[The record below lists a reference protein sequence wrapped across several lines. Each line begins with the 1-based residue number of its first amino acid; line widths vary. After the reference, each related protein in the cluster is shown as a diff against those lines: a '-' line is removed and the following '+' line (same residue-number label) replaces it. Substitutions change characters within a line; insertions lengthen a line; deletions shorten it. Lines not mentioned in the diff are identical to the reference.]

1 MGTRRGWLGAAVALV
16 VVGCGPREPAE
27 LEGGPD
33 PVAPSEAPDLGQA
46 ELAATTTTRTLTA
59 YADTMADATQ
69 PDTGFPSAQT
79 LYADAS
85 PRRQPY
91 LRFSLSGVDGV
102 ITSAKLRVYVVDGSK
117 DGPAVYGV
125 RPDWSVSSLTWNK
138 APAVLT
144 RKLADVGAVSA
155 GTWVEYDVSSW
166 VKANFYDYAFTLVST
181 TSDGTGIEAND
192 APGSNNPRLVLTVQD
207 CPGPETVVVS
217 PSFDTWVSQA
227 EPTRRNAD
235 SQALT
240 SDGDPESEAYLSF
253 DVATGGRTLTGARL
267 RFFATGGTGNA
278 PAVHATTN
286 WSGGDFDWTGRP
298 AVDATP
304 LADKGSASSDTWVE
318 YDVRAA
324 ITGDGRYGFA
334 LRPQSTDGM
343 TVTSSEGAAL
353 HRPQLVL
360 SYTASTCAYRGLS
373 RVGGTV
379 AGARHVSAGGEERV
393 ASTAAAADGGWV
405 ALGSYVSNG
414 SANPPSFGGGP
425 LPGIQG
431 FAVTRYREDGSV
443 AWSVGHAGQ
452 FLPAELAVA
461 PTGQVLVAGRYYGAP
476 DLGTGPLPQ
485 AAGARL
491 FVARLTPDGMTE
503 WVRTFASTDG
513 SGQPGML
520 ETTGLTTDPGG
531 APIVAGRFS
540 GEVDF
545 GGGPLRSDGSGSQGA
560 LALYLVKF
568 AADGSHAWSRTFA
581 ASDALPQLEVA
592 ADSAGSLYLS
602 GSAPGGTELAPSG
615 SGPTPF
621 VARLTAEGER
631 VWTRAWAGANG
642 ATVAVVPYG
651 GDVFFSGTFTGAFTF
666 AGTTYTQVPTDYSG
680 SPDDLFLGR
689 LTGEGTDVWLRHVGS
704 PHGDSAHGLT
714 VTRTGT
720 VVLWAQTSGPVS
732 FGGGTLRG
740 GPLYAGY
747 STGGTHRWSRHLPLP
762 ALPTALTTGELLL
775 GATLQDTTRV
785 DGVSY
790 SPFAWHGTSVTSDAF
805 FLRLR
810 P

>member
-1 MGTRRGWLGAAVALV
+1 MDSRRSLGN
-16 VVGCGPREPAE
+16 
-27 LEGGPD
+27 EGIFFYG
-33 PVAPSEAPDLGQA
+33 
-46 ELAATTTTRTLTA
+46 
-59 YADTMADATQ
+59 
-69 PDTGFPSAQT
+69 
-79 LYADAS
+79 
-85 PRRQPY
+85 
-91 LRFSLSGVDGV
+91 
-102 ITSAKLRVYVVDGSK
+102 IRVY
-117 DGPAVYGV
+117 
-125 RPDWSVSSLTWNK
+125 RVS
-138 APAVLT
+138 
-144 RKLADVGAVSA
+144 
-155 GTWVEYDVSSW
+155 
-166 VKANFYDYAFTLVST
+166 
-181 TSDGTGIEAND
+181 
-192 APGSNNPRLVLTVQD
+192 
-207 CPGPETVVVS
+207 
-217 PSFDTWVSQA
+217 
-227 EPTRRNAD
+227 
-235 SQALT
+235 
-240 SDGDPESEAYLSF
+240 
-253 DVATGGRTLTGARL
+253 ARL

-286 WSGGDFDWTGRP
+286 WNGDDFDWTSRP

-304 LADKGSASSDTWVE
+304 LADNGRASSDTWVE
-318 YDVRAA
+318 YDVGSA

-334 LRPQSTDGM
+334 LLPQSTDGR
-343 TVTSSEGAAL
+343 TFTSREGAAL
-353 HRPQLVL
+353 HRPRLVL

-379 AGARHVSAGGEERV
+379 SGALQVSAGGDERV
-393 ASTAAAADGGWV
+393 VSTAAAADGGWV

-414 SANPPSFGGGP
+414 SANPPSFGGDP
-425 LPGIQG
+425 LPGTQG
-431 FAVTRYREDGSV
+431 FAVTRYRAEGSV

-452 FLPAELAVA
+452 FLPGGLAVA
-461 PTGQVLVAGRYYGAP
+461 PTGQVLVVGRYYGAP

-503 WVRTFASTDG
+503 WVRTFASADG
-513 SGQPGML
+513 SGQQGML
-520 ETTGLTTDPGG
+520 EPTRLTTDPEG

-545 GGGPLRSDGSGSQGA
+545 GGGPLRPDGSQSEGST
-560 LALYLVKF
+560 ALYLVQF

-581 ASDALPQLEVA
+581 ASDASSQLEVA
-592 ADSAGSLYLS
+592 ADSAGNLYLS

-621 VARLTAEGER
+621 VARLTAAGER

-666 AGTTYTQVPTDYSG
+666 ARTTYTQVPTDYSG
-680 SPDDLFLGR
+680 APDDLFLGR
-689 LTGEGTDVWLRHVGS
+689 LNGDCTDVWLKHVGS
-704 PHGDSAHGLT
+704 PYGESARGLA

-720 VVLWAQTSGPVS
+720 VVLWAQSSGPVS

-740 GPLYAGY
+740 GPIYAGY
-747 STGGTHRWSRHLPLP
+747 STGGTHRWSRHLPLTG
-762 ALPTALTTGELLL
+762 LPTALTTGELLL
-775 GATLQDTTRV
+775 GTTLQDTTRV

-790 SPFAWHGTSVTSDAF
+790 SPFAWYGTSVTSDAF

>member
-1 MGTRRGWLGAAVALV
+1 MGTRRRWLGAAVALV
-16 VVGCGPREPAE
+16 VVGCGPMEQAE

-33 PVAPSEAPDLGQA
+33 PAAPSEASDLGHA

-69 PDTGFPSAQT
+69 PDTGFASAQT

-91 LRFSLSGVDGV
+91 LRFTLSGVEGV
-102 ITSAKLRVYVVDGSK
+102 ITSAKLRVYVVDGSQ

-125 RPDWSVSSLTWNK
+125 RPDWSVNSLTWNK

-144 RKLADVGAVSA
+144 QKLADVGAVSA

-166 VKANFYDYAFTLVST
+166 VKANVHDYAFTLVST

-207 CPGPETVVVS
+207 CPGPETAIVF

-235 SQALT
+235 SPSLT
-240 SDGDPESEAYLSF
+240 ADGDPESEAYLSF
-253 DVATGGRTLTGARL
+253 DVATSGRTLTGARL
-267 RFFATGGTGNA
+267 RLFATGGTEDA

-304 LADKGSASSDTWVE
+304 LADKGSVSSGTWVE
-318 YDVRAA
+318 YDVGSALS
-324 ITGDGRYGFA
+324 GDGRYGFA
-334 LRPQSTDGM
+334 LRPQGTDGM
-343 TVTSSEGAAL
+343 TFTSNQGAWGYW
-353 HRPQLVL
+353 PQLVL
-360 SYTASTCAYRGLS
+360 SYTASTCGYRGPS
-373 RVGGTV
+373 RVGGTLS
-379 AGARHVSAGGEERV
+379 GRWHMPAGGDERV
-393 ASTAAAADGGWV
+393 VSTAATSDEGWV

-414 SANPPSFGGGP
+414 SANPPDFGGDP
-425 LPGIQG
+425 LPGTQG
-431 FAVTRYREDGSV
+431 FAVTRYHADGAV

-452 FLPAELAVA
+452 FLPAGLAVA
-461 PTGQVLVAGRYYGAP
+461 PTGHVLVVGRYYGAP
-476 DLGTGPLPQ
+476 DVGTGPLPQ
-485 AAGARL
+485 AAAARL
-491 FVARLTPDGMTE
+491 FVTRLSPDGMTE
-503 WVRTFASTDG
+503 WVRTFASSD

-520 ETTGLTTDPGG
+520 EATSLTTDPGG

-545 GGGPLRSDGSGSQGA
+545 GGGPLHPDGSGAQGA
-560 LALYLVKF
+560 TALYLVKF

-581 ASDALPQLEVA
+581 ASDASSPLAVA
-592 ADSAGSLYLS
+592 ADSAGNLYLS

-621 VARLTAEGER
+621 VARLTAAGER

-651 GDVFFSGTFTGAFTF
+651 GDVFFSGTFTGAFSF

-680 SPDDLFLGR
+680 SPTDLFLGR
-689 LTGEGTDVWLRHVGS
+689 LKGDGTDVWLKHVGS
-704 PHGDSAHGLT
+704 PFGESANGLT

-720 VVLWAQTSGPVS
+720 VVLWAQSSGPVS

-740 GPLYAGY
+740 GPIYAGY

-775 GATLQDTTRV
+775 GATLQDTTQV
-785 DGVSY
+785 DGITF
-790 SPFAWHGTSVTSDAF
+790 SPYAWYGTSVTSDAL